1 MSAGIDK
8 SALMSLAWTYAR
20 QELLSRRLPACE
32 IRNVF
37 PDALRSAWAEMK
49 RRAVIAAE
57 LAKQVLRPSAELW
70 EEIQTLENRT
80 TLGHEG
86 IARLSE
92 MRRAHCASRK
102 REAEE
107 QAKAEMEA
115 KRRMIAAAKGRFV
128 SITFTKKD
136 GSERVMRVQPATLK
150 YHLKGDSASEAAQR
164 AVKTRAE
171 RHPHLMP
178 VWDADKAAA
187 RSVNL
192 ATISRIA
199 IDGAVHEYAIH

>member
-1 MSAGIDK
+1 MPHTINHSETFT
-8 SALMSLAWTYAR
+8 LAWTLAR
-20 QELLSRRLPACE
+20 QELWSHRLPASE
-32 IRNVF
+32 LRSLF
-37 PDALRSAWAEMK
+37 TQALRDAWAEMK
-49 RRAVIAAE
+49 RRAAYRAE
-57 LAKQVLRPSAELW
+57 RAKQALRPSAELW
-70 EEIQTLENRT
+70 AAIQTLENRS

-86 IARLSE
+86 INRLSDL
-92 MRRAHCASRK
+92 RSAYHASRE

-107 QAKAEMEA
+107 QAAAEMDA

-128 SITFTKKD
+128 SVTFTKKD
-136 GSERVMRVQPATLK
+136 GSERVMRIQPATLK
-150 YHLKGDSASEAAQR
+150 LHLKGENASESARKAAL
-164 AVKTRAE
+164 TRAK

-199 IDGAVHEYAIH
+199 VDGAVHHFSA

>member
-1 MSAGIDK
+1 MTTIIDK
-8 SALMSLAWTYAR
+8 SGLMTFAWSLAR
-20 QELLSRRLPACE
+20 QELFSRRLPSSKLHE
-32 IRNVF
+32 VF
-37 PDALRSAWAEMK
+37 PDALRRAWAEMK

-57 LAKQVLRPSAELW
+57 RAKQVLRPSAELW
-70 EEIQTLENRT
+70 AEIQSLENRT

-86 IARLSE
+86 IDRLSE
-92 MRRAHCASRK
+92 LRSAYHASK
-102 REAEE
+102 EREAEE

-115 KRRMIAAAKGRFV
+115 KRRMIDAAKGRFV
-128 SITFTKKD
+128 SVTFTKKD
-136 GSERVMRVQPATLK
+136 GTERVMRVQPATLK
-150 YHLKGDSASEAAQR
+150 YHLRGDSASESARKAAQ
-164 AVKTRAE
+164 TRAE

-199 IDGAVHEYAIH
+199 IDGAVHEYAT

>member
-1 MSAGIDK
+1 MTTIIDK
-8 SALMSLAWTYAR
+8 SDLMTLAWTIAR
-20 QELLSRRLPACE
+20 QELWSNRLPASE
-32 IRNVF
+32 LRNLF

-49 RRAVIAAE
+49 RRAVIMAE
-57 LAKQVLRPSAELW
+57 RAKQALRPSAELW
-70 EEIQTLENRT
+70 AAIQTLENRS
-80 TLGHEG
+80 TLGHDG

-92 MRRAHCASRK
+92 LRSAYHASLQ

-107 QAKAEMEA
+107 RAKAEMDA
-115 KRRMIAAAKGRFV
+115 KRKMIAAAKGRFV
-128 SITFTKKD
+128 SVTFTKKD
-136 GSERVMRVQPATLK
+136 GSERVMRIQPATLRL
-150 YHLKGDSASEAAQR
+150 HLKGENASESARKAAL
-164 AVKTRAE
+164 TRAR

-199 IDGAVHEYAIH
+199 IDGAVHEYPIQ

>member
-1 MSAGIDK
+1 MTHAINRSEIF
-8 SALMSLAWTYAR
+8 SFAWTLAR
-20 QELLSRRLPACE
+20 QELFSRRLPATKLRE
-32 IRNVF
+32 VF
-37 PDALRSAWAEMK
+37 PDTLRRAWAEMK
-49 RRAVIAAE
+49 RRAVIAAK
-57 LAKQVLRPSAELW
+57 LAKQALRPSAELW
-70 EEIQTLENRT
+70 EEIQNLENRT

-86 IARLSE
+86 INRLSE
-92 MRRAHCASRK
+92 LRRAFHASTK

-128 SITFTKKD
+128 SVTFTKKD

-150 YHLKGDSASEAAQR
+150 YHLKGDSASESARKAAQ
-164 AVKTRAE
+164 TRAE

-199 IDGAVHEYAIH
+199 VDGAVHEYAT